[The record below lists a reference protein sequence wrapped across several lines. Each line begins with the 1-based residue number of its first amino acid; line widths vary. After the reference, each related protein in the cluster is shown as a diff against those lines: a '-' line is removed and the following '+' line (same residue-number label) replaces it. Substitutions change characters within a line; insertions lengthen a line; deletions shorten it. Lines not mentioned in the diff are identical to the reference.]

1 MSLKDLQLPKSEVQ
15 IPGGGSFTVR
25 GLSFTDLRTLFAKY
39 SVDMND
45 LFELVT
51 AGKGTEINA
60 EDAGVAAATLLNKAP
75 AMAADVICLAAGEPE
90 AYETVLMLPFPV
102 QTEALTIIGKA
113 TFGTEGGVKK
123 FLQTASVLLGG
134 LRASKKS

>member
-25 GLSFTDLRTLFAKY
+25 GLSFTDLKKLFVKY
-39 SVDMND
+39 SADMNQLFD
-45 LFELVT
+45 LISAE
-51 AGKGTEINA
+51 KGTQINV
-60 EDAGVAAATLLNKAP
+60 EDAGAAAATLLNQAP
-75 AMAADVICLAAGEPE
+75 AMAADIISIAADEPG

-134 LRASKKS
+134 LRASKKN

>member
-15 IPGGGSFTVR
+15 IPGGGSFAVR
-25 GLSFTDLRTLFAKY
+25 GLSFTDLKKLFVKY
-39 SVDMND
+39 SADMTQLFD
-45 LFELVT
+45 LISAE
-51 AGKGTEINA
+51 KGAQINV
-60 EDAGVAAATLLNKAP
+60 EDAGAAAATLLNQAP
-75 AMAADVICLAAGEPE
+75 SLAADIISIAADEPD
-90 AYETVLMLPFPV
+90 AFETVLSLPFPV

-134 LRASKKS
+134 LRASKKN